1 MVGGRGTHRQR
12 WQTVPPIQSCSRSPT
27 ESLLVFS
34 RFHYIFSAL
43 PSTLRFFSVALAGL
57 KLTLSLRT
65 PLPPK
70 WWGYRCGSP
79 HPVYATLGGIQ
90 DFLILGQQPTQFN
103 YSSTPPFKIAII
115 FSFCVCTC
123 MWVCMWG
130 SEDNC
135 GSRSS
140 PFTKCVS
147 GTKLRLCS
155 KYLYPLSH
163 SPDKLLCR

>member
-1 MVGGRGTHRQR
+1 MQR

-34 RFHYIFSAL
+34 PFHYIFSAL

-65 PLPPK
+65 TLPPK
-70 WWGYRCGSP
+70 CWGYRCGSP

-103 YSSTPPFKIAII
+103 YSSTPPLKLQLY
-115 FSFCVCTC
+115 SHSMCVHA
-123 MWVCMWG
+123 
-130 SEDNC
+130 C
-135 GSRSS
+135 GSACGDQRTTVGAGPLLS
-140 PFTKCVS
+140 PNVYQGPNLGCAVS
-147 GTKLRLCS
+147 IFI
-155 KYLYPLSH
+155 H
-163 SPDKLLCR
+163 